1 MNILKQ
7 GSVGDTSGKSKE
19 EDENVTAFTT
29 FAGTTGNFLHKDLAV
44 INV

>member
-29 FAGTTGNFLHKDLAV
+29 FAGPFNEGAKDTW
-44 INV
+44 